1 MNVADLEQQNKDLRE
16 QIQMIENV
24 NKELKA

>member
-1 MNVADLEQQNKDLRE
+1 MNMTDLERQNKDLRE